1 MRRRDVGGN
10 PVLSSIRK
18 LAGQQAISLYDAF
31 ELLIEG
37 RGDPDLMPTRARK
50 GLCAVLRGFG
60 YREKFMV
67 KAGSDEG
74 QLMWVRDP
82 WPIDVEMIESGKTV
96 IFHAV

>member
-1 MRRRDVGGN
+1 MGRPDMGGN

-18 LAGQQAISLYDAF
+18 LAGHQAISLYDAF

-50 GLCAVLRGFG
+50 GLCAILRGFG

-67 KAGSDEG
+67 KVGSDEG
-74 QLMWVRDP
+74 QLMWVRTP

-96 IFHAV
+96 TFQAV